1 LQATHALFHKYLDID
16 IELKNSSVKKHE
28 AIKAKLKFSNNKFYQ
43 VFVKLQNLRIW
54 ADYRYEQDKKVI
66 ETDLLRLINDVYAIV
81 KRKKNIVLSSEG
93 RSVRSG
99 GKGEGGREVEG

>member
-1 LQATHALFHKYLDID
+1 M
-16 IELKNSSVKKHE
+16 
-28 AIKAKLKFSNNKFYQ
+28 
-43 VFVKLQNLRIW
+43 
-54 ADYRYEQDKKVI
+54 I